1 MIKFLI
7 AMTTKRT
14 YQQYCGL
21 AAALDVV
28 GERWTLLLVRELLV
42 RPRRYGELLN
52 DLPGVGT
59 NLLAERL
66 KFLAD
71 QGIVRRTNLSDS
83 GKRQTYELT
92 ESGQALRPVVLSL
105 ARWGLQNADLSS
117 EYEVRATWA
126 LLAVEAMISPAP
138 QPVDEQYEFH
148 IDDEVF
154 HVDIR
159 AGLARTVD
167 GPAEHPAVTVTTDAV
182 TFVRIGSREVSP
194 LAATLTGR
202 LTLDGAGDGEAVLRA
217 CALLGLDTW
226 AVARASA

>member
-1 MIKFLI
+1 MN
-7 AMTTKRT
+7 TKRT

-21 AAALDVV
+21 AAALDAI

-66 KFLAD
+66 KFLVD
-71 QGIVRRTNLSDS
+71 RGIVRRANVSDN

-92 ESGQALRPVVLSL
+92 EAGHALRPIVLSM
-105 ARWGLQNADLSS
+105 ARWGLQFGELSS

-126 LLAVEAMISPAP
+126 LLAVEAMIDPSP
-138 QPVDEQYEFH
+138 QPVDEQYEFR

-154 HVDIR
+154 HIDIR
-159 AGLARTVD
+159 DGIARTVA
-167 GPAEHPAVTVTTDAV
+167 GSAEHPVVTVTTDAA

-194 LAATLTGR
+194 LAATLTGK

-217 CALLGLDTW
+217 CALLGLETW
-226 AVARASA
+226 AVARETA

>member
-1 MIKFLI
+1 MN
-7 AMTTKRT
+7 TKRT

-28 GERWTLLLVRELLV
+28 GERWTLLLIRELLV

-66 KFLAD
+66 KFLIEK
-71 QGIVRRTNLSDS
+71 GIVRRANVTDS

-92 ESGQALRPVVLSL
+92 ESGQTLRPAVLSL
-105 ARWGLQNADLSS
+105 ARWGLQFAELSA

-126 LLAVEAMISPAP
+126 LLAVEAMIHPDP
-138 QPVDEQYEFH
+138 RPVDEQYEFH

-154 HVDIR
+154 HIDVRGGI
-159 AGLARTVD
+159 AHTVVGAAD
-167 GPAEHPAVTVTTDAV
+167 RPAVTVTTDAV

-194 LAATLTGR
+194 LAATLTGK
-202 LTLDGAGDGEAVLRA
+202 LILDGAGDADAVLRA
-217 CALLGLDTW
+217 CSLLGLDTW
-226 AVARASA
+226 AIAGKTA

>member
-1 MIKFLI
+1 MN
-7 AMTTKRT
+7 TKRT

-21 AAALDVV
+21 AAALDVI

-66 KFLAD
+66 KFLID
-71 QGIVRRTNLSDS
+71 KGLVRRANVSDN

-92 ESGQALRPVVLSL
+92 EAGQELRPIVLSM
-105 ARWGLQNADLSS
+105 ARWGLQHGELSS

-126 LLAVEAMISPAP
+126 LLAVEAMIDPAR
-138 QPVDEQYEFH
+138 QPVDEEYEFR

-154 HVDIR
+154 HIEIR
-159 AGLARTVD
+159 DGIARTVA
-167 GPAEHPAVTVTTDAV
+167 GPAEQPAVIVTTDAA

-194 LAATLTGR
+194 LAAMVTGK
-202 LTLDGAGDGEAVLRA
+202 LSLVGDDTGEAVLRA
-217 CALLGLDTW
+217 CALLGLETW
-226 AVARASA
+226 SLAEAARA

>member
-1 MIKFLI
+1 MN
-7 AMTTKRT
+7 TKRM

-28 GERWTLLLVRELLV
+28 GERWTLLLIRELLV

-52 DLPGVGT
+52 DMPGVGT

-66 KFLAD
+66 KYLVD
-71 QGIVRRTNLSDS
+71 QGIVRRANINDS
-83 GKRQTYELT
+83 GKRQIYELT
-92 ESGQALRPVVLSL
+92 ESGQALRPVVLGL
-105 ARWGLQNADLSS
+105 ARWGLQYAELSS

-126 LLAVEAMISPAP
+126 LLAVEAMVSPGL

-154 HVDIR
+154 HIDIR
-159 AGLARTVD
+159 QGHARTVD
-167 GPAEHPAVTVTTDAV
+167 GPAEHATVTVTTDAV

-194 LAATLTGR
+194 LAATLTGK

-217 CALLGLDTW
+217 CTLLGLDTW
-226 AVARASA
+226 AVARETA